1 MKSLRGAKPARRDR
15 TPPIKQVPNPIG
27 RSPVSVVEIL
37 TMAIEALWSNKLRT
51 MLTMLGIVIGITAVI
66 AVTAIGQGTQKS
78 TEQRLQSLGTDILQ
92 VQSGAARSGG
102 VRQGSGTAT
111 TLTLEDAQA
120 IRQQVLGVA
129 RVSAVLQQTAQV
141 VYGQNNDS
149 LTIIGTDINY
159 PDVRNTHPQT
169 GRFFSQDELDA
180 AASVAVLGPT
190 ARNEL
195 LGAENRAE
203 GAQIRIQG
211 QTYDVVGVMET
222 KGTQGPQ
229 NPDEQI
235 YIPLTNM
242 SARLVGN
249 NAVKGLAVRGIY
261 VKAKSQDQLD
271 AAEYQITNLLRVR
284 HGIFP
289 EKGDVDDFRL
299 SNSADII
306 ETLTSTSK
314 LLTVM
319 VVAIAA
325 ISLIVGG
332 IGIANIMLVSVV
344 ERTREIGIRKAIG
357 ATSTAILSQFLAEAV
372 VIAALGGMIG
382 IGLGVAIAFA
392 AANLF
397 AFPVVISLWS
407 IGLGFGLTFVIGL
420 VAGVIPA
427 RNAAHLDPIAALRSD

>member
-1 MKSLRGAKPARRDR
+1 MTKSRARK
-15 TPPIKQVPNPIG
+15 PPIKQESALIQ
-27 RSPVSVVEIL
+27 SSSISVVEIL
-37 TMAIEALWSNKLRT
+37 AMAIEALWSNKLRT
-51 MLTMLGIVIGITAVI
+51 VLTMLGIIIGITAVI
-66 AVTAIGQGTQKS
+66 AVTAIGQGTQKA

-92 VQSGAARSGG
+92 VQSGAARSGA
-102 VRQGSGTAT
+102 VRQGSGSAT

-120 IRQQVLGVA
+120 IRQQVLGVE
-129 RVSAVLQQTAQV
+129 RVSAFLQQTAQV

-169 GRFFSQDELDA
+169 GRFFTQEEVDA
-180 AASVAVLGPT
+180 AKPVAVMGPT
-190 ARNEL
+190 AKDEL
-195 LGAENRAE
+195 LGAGSNAE

-211 QTYDVVGVMET
+211 QTYEVIGVMEV
-222 KGTQGPQ
+222 KGSQGPFS
-229 NPDEQI
+229 PDEQI

-249 NAVKGLAVRGIY
+249 NAVKGLAVRGVY
-261 VKAKSQDQLD
+261 VKVESQDRLD
-271 AAEYQITNLLRVR
+271 AAQYQITNLLRVR

-289 EKGDVDDFRL
+289 EKGDTDDFRIL
-299 SNSADII
+299 NSADII
-306 ETLTSTSK
+306 NTLTSTAA

-372 VIAALGGMIG
+372 AIAAMGGVIG
-382 IGLGVAIAFA
+382 IGFGIAIAFA

-397 AFPVVISLWS
+397 KFPFTLSLWA
-407 IGLGFGLTFVIGL
+407 IVAGFGLTFAIGL

-427 RNAAHLDPIAALRSD
+427 RRAARLDPIVALRSD